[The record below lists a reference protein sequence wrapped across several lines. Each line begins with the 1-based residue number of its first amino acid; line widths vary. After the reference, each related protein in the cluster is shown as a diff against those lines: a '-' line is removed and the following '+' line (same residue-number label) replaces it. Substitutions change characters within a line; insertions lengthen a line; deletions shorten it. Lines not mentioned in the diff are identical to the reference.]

1 MSAPIISAIDYWNSG
16 DVCGGDG
23 DGDGFVGGG
32 DGGGGGGAGGDGG
45 WPANIKH
52 KGNTHDIH
60 VLKANIFSLGTVLV
74 IGMLTS
80 KSSSHPFEIPQ
91 RWLYN
96 AQKSKSDWL
105 FSTQPRGLR
114 AEKYWMLMNANF
126 SLIK

>member
-23 DGDGFVGGG
+23 DDDGGGGDG
-32 DGGGGGGAGGDGG
+32 DGGGGGGAGGAGG

-52 KGNTHDIH
+52 KGNTHDIPE
-60 VLKANIFSLGTVLV
+60 ANIFSLGTVLV

-105 FSTQPRGLR
+105 FSTQPRGLQ